1 MSKHVIEKSDQVI
14 TYGFDHA
21 EGYFF
26 QLMEVDPKTNE
37 VEKYVIDESS
47 LLTKMSNGRMLELM
61 TEYNLPKSHIQ
72 KVAMDR
78 DWETNWIHQ

>member
-72 KVAMDR
+72 KVAMDLPI
-78 DWETNWIHQ
+78 EQ

>member
-37 VEKYVIDESS
+37 VKQYVIDESS

-72 KVAMDR
+72 KVAMDLPI
-78 DWETNWIHQ
+78 EQ